1 MDLRKVG
8 YLSAAPRVSTH
19 PNAELVGPRTHILG
33 VVRALSALGF
43 SVKTFIVGDRVP
55 ESWVRKGSEENLS
68 RRKINILLADLLRVI
83 MGITNAWMA
92 YREIGKDINWVYER
106 LAAFQSLGWIFK
118 KNGKLW
124 VLETNAPL
132 FIEAKDDRN
141 TIVLS
146 KLAKYL
152 EILAYRNCDVLI
164 CISDNLKEI
173 IIEEAS
179 ISPNK
184 VLVIP
189 NGVDVSIFDPS
200 NVQSIRL
207 FDGFTIGFVGNLASW
222 QGLDLL
228 LDVFHEVREEGYDI
242 NLVFVGD
249 GPIRQELENK
259 VNELDIGN
267 FVKFT
272 GFVPQEKVPGFI
284 SGFDIGYTGQTKRTE
299 SRMYCSPIKL
309 YEYMAMAIPAI
320 ASDYEDTRRVI
331 NNGTGYLFEIEN
343 DQDLKQVII
352 DAYRDQEIFSKM
364 GMMARNDIIQNHS
377 WEARVSKLI
386 IEIEKLMNNKIED
399 DN

>member
-141 TIVLS
+141 TIVLN